1 MNVSLMWNLK
11 LYPMHNILS
20 SGSHG
25 NAIIYFNSILVDVGI
40 SFSRIEPC
48 LKDIQIVLLT
58 HQHSDHF
65 KLNVIKRIQ
74 EERPSIRFGCGEFLA
89 DKLQG
94 IRNLDIYE
102 SGKMYDYGVFKISPI
117 ILYHD
122 VPNFGYRIFK
132 DGKKLI
138 HATDTYTLEG
148 ISARDYDIYALECNY
163 DEERVYD
170 IIREKQYRGEYAH
183 QKGSINSHLS
193 KQQAQKFIL
202 SNTSR
207 QDIQF
212 LMLHQSSEF

>member
-1 MNVSLMWNLK
+1 
-11 LYPMHNILS
+11 MHNILS
-20 SGSHG
+20 TGSKG

-40 SFSRIEPC
+40 SFSRIEPY
-48 LKDIQIVLLT
+48 LKDIQLILLT

-74 EERPSIRFGCGEFLA
+74 EERPSIRFGCGSFLA
-89 DKLQG
+89 DKLQD

-102 SGKMYDYGVFKISPI
+102 PGKMYNYGSFKISPV

-148 ISARDYDIYALECNY
+148 ISAKDYDIYALECNY

-170 IIREKQYRGEYAH
+170 IIREKEYRGEYAH

>member
-1 MNVSLMWNLK
+1 
-11 LYPMHNILS
+11 MHNILS
-20 SGSHG
+20 TGSKG

-40 SFSRIEPC
+40 SFSRIEPY

-74 EERPSIRFGCGEFLA
+74 EERPSIRFGCGAFLA

-102 SGKMYDYGVFKISPI
+102 SGKMYNYGSFKISPI
-117 ILYHD
+117 VLYHD

-148 ISARDYDIYALECNY
+148 ISAKDYDIYALECNY

-170 IIREKQYRGEYAH
+170 IIREKEYRGEYAH

>member
-1 MNVSLMWNLK
+1 
-11 LYPMHNILS
+11 MHNILS
-20 SGSHG
+20 TGSKG

-40 SFSRIEPC
+40 SFSRIEPY

-74 EERPSIRFGCGEFLA
+74 EERPSIRFGCGSFLA
-89 DKLQG
+89 DKLQD

-102 SGKMYDYGVFKISPI
+102 SGKMYDYGSFKVSPI
-117 ILYHD
+117 TLYHD

-132 DGKKLI
+132 DGKKLL

-148 ISARDYDIYALECNY
+148 ISAKDYDIYALECNY

-170 IIREKQYRGEYAH
+170 IIREKEYRGEYAH
-183 QKGSINSHLS
+183 QKGSTNSHLS

>member
-1 MNVSLMWNLK
+1 
-11 LYPMHNILS
+11 MHNILS
-20 SGSHG
+20 TGSKG

-40 SFSRIEPC
+40 SFSRIEPY

-74 EERPSIRFGCGEFLA
+74 EERPSIRFGCGAFLA
-89 DKLQG
+89 DKLHG

-102 SGKMYDYGVFKISPI
+102 SGKMYDYGLFKISPV

>member
-1 MNVSLMWNLK
+1 MSLNEWKSNAQL
-11 LYPMHNILS
+11 LLTG
-20 SGSHG
+20 SGSKG

-40 SFSRIEPC
+40 SFSRIEPY
-48 LKDIQIVLLT
+48 LKDIQLVLLT

-74 EERPSIRFGCGEFLA
+74 EERPSIRFGCGSFLA
-89 DKLQG
+89 DKLQD

-102 SGKMYDYGVFKISPI
+102 SGKMYDYGSFKVSPI
-117 ILYHD
+117 TLYHD
-122 VPNFGYRIFK
+122 VPNIGYRIFK
-132 DGKKLI
+132 DGKKLL

-148 ISARDYDIYALECNY
+148 ISAKDYDIYALECNY

>member
-1 MNVSLMWNLK
+1 
-11 LYPMHNILS
+11 MHNILS
-20 SGSHG
+20 TGSKG

-40 SFSRIEPC
+40 SFSRIEPY

-74 EERPSIRFGCGEFLA
+74 EERPSIRFGCGAFLA
-89 DKLQG
+89 DKLHG

-102 SGKMYDYGVFKISPI
+102 SGKMYNYGSFKISPI
-117 ILYHD
+117 VLYHD

-132 DGKKLI
+132 DGKKLL

-163 DEERVYD
+163 DEERVFN
-170 IIREKQYRGEYAH
+170 IIREKEYRGEYAH
-183 QKGSINSHLS
+183 QRGSINSHLS

>member
-1 MNVSLMWNLK
+1 
-11 LYPMHNILS
+11 MHNILS
-20 SGSHG
+20 TGSKG

-40 SFSRIEPC
+40 SFSRIEPY
-48 LKDIQIVLLT
+48 LKDIQLILLT
-58 HQHSDHF
+58 HKHSDHF
-65 KLNVIKRIQ
+65 KLNAIKRIQ
-74 EERPSIRFGCGEFLA
+74 EERPSIRFGCGAFLA
-89 DKLQG
+89 DKLVG

-102 SGKMYDYGVFKISPI
+102 PGKMYNYGAFKISPI

>member
-1 MNVSLMWNLK
+1 
-11 LYPMHNILS
+11 MHNILS
-20 SGSHG
+20 TGSKG

-40 SFSRIEPC
+40 SFSRMEPY

-74 EERPSIRFGCGEFLA
+74 EERPSIRFGCGAFLA
-89 DKLQG
+89 DKLHG

-102 SGKMYDYGVFKISPI
+102 SGKMYNYGVFKISPI

>member
-1 MNVSLMWNLK
+1 
-11 LYPMHNILS
+11 MHNILS
-20 SGSHG
+20 TGSKG

-40 SFSRIEPC
+40 SFSRIEPY

-74 EERPSIRFGCGEFLA
+74 EERPSIRFGCGSFLA
-89 DKLQG
+89 DKLQD

-102 SGKMYDYGVFKISPI
+102 SGKMYNYGSFKISPV

-148 ISARDYDIYALECNY
+148 ISAKDYDIYALECNY

-170 IIREKQYRGEYAH
+170 IIREKEYRGEYAH

>member
-1 MNVSLMWNLK
+1 
-11 LYPMHNILS
+11 MHNILS
-20 SGSHG
+20 TGSKG

-40 SFSRIEPC
+40 SFSRIEPY

-74 EERPSIRFGCGEFLA
+74 EERPSIRFGCGAFLA

-102 SGKMYDYGVFKISPI
+102 SGKMYNYGSFKISPV

-148 ISARDYDIYALECNY
+148 ISAKDYDIYALECNY

>member
-1 MNVSLMWNLK
+1 
-11 LYPMHNILS
+11 MHNILS
-20 SGSHG
+20 TGSKG

-40 SFSRIEPC
+40 SFSRIEPY

-74 EERPSIRFGCGEFLA
+74 EERPSIRFGCGSFLA

-94 IRNLDIYE
+94 VRNLDIYE
-102 SGKMYDYGVFKISPI
+102 SGKMYNYGAFKISPI
-117 ILYHD
+117 VLYHD

-193 KQQAQKFIL
+193 KQQAHKFIL

>member
-1 MNVSLMWNLK
+1 
-11 LYPMHNILS
+11 MHNILS
-20 SGSHG
+20 TGSQG

-40 SFSRIEPC
+40 SFSRIEPY

-74 EERPSIRFGCGEFLA
+74 ENRPSIRFGCGAFLA
-89 DKLQG
+89 ELLQG
-94 IRNLDIYE
+94 IRNIDTYE
-102 SGKMYDYGVFKISPI
+102 PGKMYNYGSFKISPV

-132 DGKKLI
+132 DGKKLL

-148 ISARDYDIYALECNY
+148 ISAKDYDIYALECNY
-163 DEERVYD
+163 DEERVYN
-170 IIREKQYRGEYAH
+170 IIREKEYRGEYAH
-183 QKGSINSHLS
+183 QRGSINSHLS

>member
-1 MNVSLMWNLK
+1 M
-11 LYPMHNILS
+11 YNILS
-20 SGSHG
+20 TGSKG

-40 SFSRIEPC
+40 SFSRIEPY

-74 EERPSIRFGCGEFLA
+74 EERPSIRFGCGAFLA
-89 DKLQG
+89 DKLHG

-102 SGKMYDYGVFKISPI
+102 SGKMYNYGAFKISPI

-132 DGKKLI
+132 DEKKLI

>member
-1 MNVSLMWNLK
+1 
-11 LYPMHNILS
+11 MHNILS
-20 SGSHG
+20 TGSKG

-40 SFSRIEPC
+40 SFSRIEPY

-74 EERPSIRFGCGEFLA
+74 EERHSIRFGCGEFLA

-170 IIREKQYRGEYAH
+170 IIREKEDRGEYAH

>member
-1 MNVSLMWNLK
+1 
-11 LYPMHNILS
+11 MHNILS
-20 SGSHG
+20 TGSKG

-40 SFSRIEPC
+40 SFSRIEPY
-48 LKDIQIVLLT
+48 LKDIQLILLT

-65 KLNVIKRIQ
+65 KLNAIKRIQ
-74 EERPSIRFGCGEFLA
+74 EERPSIRFGCGSFLA
-89 DKLQG
+89 DKLHD

-102 SGKMYDYGVFKISPI
+102 PGKMYNYGSFKISPV

-148 ISARDYDIYALECNY
+148 ISAKDYDIYALECNY

-170 IIREKQYRGEYAH
+170 IIREKEYRGEYAH

>member
-1 MNVSLMWNLK
+1 
-11 LYPMHNILS
+11 MHNILS
-20 SGSHG
+20 TGSKG

-40 SFSRIEPC
+40 SFSRIEPY

-74 EERPSIRFGCGEFLA
+74 EERPSIRFGCGAFLA

-102 SGKMYDYGVFKISPI
+102 SGKMYNYGSFKISPI
-117 ILYHD
+117 VLYHD

-148 ISARDYDIYALECNY
+148 ISAKDYDIYALECNY